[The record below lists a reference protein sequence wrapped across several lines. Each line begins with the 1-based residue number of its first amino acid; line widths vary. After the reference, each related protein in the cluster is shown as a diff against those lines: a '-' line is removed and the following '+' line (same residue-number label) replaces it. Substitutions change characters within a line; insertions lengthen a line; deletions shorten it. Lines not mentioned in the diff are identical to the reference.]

1 MFIRV
6 YNIIQDLFI
15 SKVCSVFLSWSLIVF
30 ALAYGNAI
38 ALQRDYESFRIQEV
52 INSVATIE
60 NKGNSFKYKVEGNI
74 GHAPAI
80 NNLTQRYPLI
90 SVLIPICFGQSD
102 SFLGILKFSEY
113 YDIKNMILDNS
124 IVRKKV
130 TDFVE
135 ETMYHKIEVYK
146 DNEGVD
152 VLLITL
158 KK

>member
-1 MFIRV
+1 
-6 YNIIQDLFI
+6 
-15 SKVCSVFLSWSLIVF
+15 
-30 ALAYGNAI
+30 
-38 ALQRDYESFRIQEV
+38 
-52 INSVATIE
+52 
-60 NKGNSFKYKVEGNI
+60 
-74 GHAPAI
+74 
-80 NNLTQRYPLI
+80 
-90 SVLIPICFGQSD
+90 
-102 SFLGILKFSEY
+102 
-113 YDIKNMILDNS
+113 MILDNS